1 MFFTSFTG
9 ELGRDTGH
17 ELLVLDW
24 LSQEVVLSAH
34 TLVHGAG
41 ERWTT
46 ELAIILT
53 STLETLVVVGALVH
67 DYHLLS
73 TSRDRTNELAA
84 EAPDQPRVLAV
95 ATQLTL
101 EPAQL
106 STCLSVLVACQI
118 CGLALV
124 LHPEP
129 NAAQA
134 ELQIGQPALSVEL
147 SRAVDARAWLDRHD
161 YHLLVGLTTILM
173 DGVGATGLGEELA
186 CDPYTTHPAG

>member
-1 MFFTSFTG
+1 MSVSS
-9 ELGRDTGH
+9 RDRMN

-34 TLVHGAG
+34 TLVHGAS

-46 ELAIILT
+46 DLAIILT
-53 STLETLVVVGALVH
+53 TTLETLVVVGALVH

-84 EAPDQPRVLAV
+84 DASEQPRTVQV

-106 STCLSVLVACQI
+106 STCLSVLVACPI
-118 CGLALV
+118 RRLALV
-124 LHPEP
+124 LHLELH
-129 NAAQA
+129 AAQA

-147 SRAVDARAWLDRHD
+147 SHAVDALVCLDWHD

-173 DGVGATGLGEELA
+173 DGVGATDLGEELA
-186 CDPYTTHPAG
+186 CDPYTTHPVG